1 MPDNPIQILDKPA
14 GMKKSEPK
22 KPLYPVRHT
31 IMVMSGKGGVG
42 KSTVSANLA
51 VSLSMEGYRTGI
63 LDGDIHGPNIP
74 KVLGVT
80 GQYLTGDKKGNIKPV
95 EGPAGVKLVSV
106 GNLLKNQDQPVIWR
120 GPMKH
125 SIMQHFIYDVAW
137 GELDFLIVDLPPGTG
152 DEPLSIAQLVR
163 QAHAGSGPHAL
174 VVTTPQDIALLDSRK
189 SVEFSK
195 SLGLKML
202 GVIENM
208 SGMVCPHCG
217 KRIDLF
223 KKGGGERAAR
233 DLKVPFLGAVPIDP
247 AVVADTDDGKPFVMS
262 RTDSPVKKAFRDM
275 VANLM
280 KQFPG

>member
-1 MPDNPIQILDKPA
+1 MPDNIIQILDKPA
-14 GMKKSEPK
+14 DQKGEPK
-22 KPLYPVRHT
+22 KPLYPVKYT

-51 VSLSMEGYRTGI
+51 VSLSQEGYRTGI

-80 GQYLTGDKKGNIKPV
+80 GQHLIGDKQGYIRPV
-95 EGPAGVKLVSV
+95 DGPAGIKLVSV
-106 GNLLKNQDQPVIWR
+106 GNLLENQDQPVIWR

-125 SIMQHFIYDVAW
+125 SIMRHFINDVAW

-152 DEPLSIAQLVR
+152 DEPLSIAQLIK
-163 QAHAGSGPHAL
+163 QAHSGSGPYAV
-174 VVTTPQDIALLDSRK
+174 VVTTPQDIALMDSRK
-189 SVEFSK
+189 SIEFSK
-195 SLGLKML
+195 SLGLIML

-233 DLKVPFLGAVPIDP
+233 DLKVPYLGAIPIDP
-247 AVVADTDDGKPFVMS
+247 DVVSDTDNGKPFVQS
-262 RTDSPVKKAFRDM
+262 KGDSLVKKAFREI
-275 VANLM
+275 VANLL